1 MTQVPDVYMEEKKDQ
16 TATPPVSDDV
26 EKNKGMAI
34 LAYFIFFLP
43 LLTDSKDSPFVKFH
57 VKQSIMIVLLIV
69 ASFFVNIIP
78 ILGQL
83 AFMVASVAAMVFWI
97 IGIMNAVNGKMTELP
112 VIGKY
117 ADQILK
123 F

>member
-1 MTQVPDVYMEEKKDQ
+1 MEEKKDQ

-117 ADQILK
+117 ADQFLK